1 MRCGILTDESAPNEA
16 FIVWPLALFGLLL
29 CTLHAAALAA
39 HFSNIFWVHG
49 MVNDS
54 MRSELGS
61 LCLREKITKLN
72 GKRSPN

>member
-29 CTLHAAALAA
+29 CTLHAAAWAA
-39 HFSNIFWVHG
+39 HFSNILWVHG

-61 LCLREKITKLN
+61 LLFE
-72 GKRSPN
+72 GKKSPN